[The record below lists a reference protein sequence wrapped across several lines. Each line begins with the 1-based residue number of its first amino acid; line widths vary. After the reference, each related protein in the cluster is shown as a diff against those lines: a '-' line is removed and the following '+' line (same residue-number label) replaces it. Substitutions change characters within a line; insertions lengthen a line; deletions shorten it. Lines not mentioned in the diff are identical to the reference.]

1 MLTRLRINWLA
12 LPLASRWAV
21 IVWAALVG
29 GVLGRV
35 VASKPRSQTV
45 VPIYL
50 VAGQRW
56 VASKDLFEPIP
67 GLDLFRYP
75 PVVAAAFVPFSEMPE
90 KLAEVLWRGLSV
102 AVFLMGLWR
111 FRRTLAT
118 ELTPTRAGL
127 LFALAALLVVQ
138 ALNNGQANL
147 LLAGAVLNGAAAV
160 ARGRW
165 WEAAAW
171 FGLAGWLKLY
181 TFAFGLLV
189 GLLHPR
195 QFGPRLLAVTLV
207 GAALPFACQAPDYVL
222 SQYRE
227 FVENL
232 GADDRTYANLYR
244 TTRDWAICPRVWFDW
259 NPPPSVRTAVSLV
272 AALAAAGLVR
282 CAASRRDALFLA
294 ILLGS
299 VWITAFGPATESNT
313 YSVLAGVAA
322 YLVVWPNPRPRW
334 ATAAAWAGYAL
345 LAATILRGL
354 SPADWKFQV
363 LGPQPVGTL
372 LLAAAGVAT
381 VFTRALTSR
390 ELKPQTWFGRVVIR
404 GRNRLAEPVPLP
416 ETR

>member
-1 MLTRLRINWLA
+1 MLARLCHRWLA

-21 IVWAALVG
+21 VIWLALVG

-35 VASKPRSQTV
+35 LASKPRSQTV

-56 VASKDLFEPIP
+56 VASEDLFEPIP

-75 PVVAAAFVPFSEMPE
+75 PVVAAAFVPFSTIPE
-90 KLAEVLWRGLSV
+90 KLAEVLWRALGV
-102 AVFLMGLWR
+102 AVFLVGLWR
-111 FRRTLAT
+111 FRRTLAP
-118 ELTPTRAGL
+118 ELTPTRTGL
-127 LFALAALLVVQ
+127 LFALAALLIVQ

-147 LLAGAVLNGAAAV
+147 LLAGAVLNGGAAV

-171 FGLAGWLKLY
+171 FALAGWLKLY

-189 GLLHPR
+189 ALIYPR
-195 QFGPRLLAVTLV
+195 QFGPRLALFSLIGAV
-207 GAALPFACQAPDYVL
+207 LPFACQSSEYVL
-222 SQYRE
+222 WQYRE

-259 NPPPSVRTAVSLV
+259 NPPQNVRTVVSLI
-272 AALAAAGLVR
+272 AALGAAVLVR
-282 CAASRRDALFLA
+282 GAARQRDALMLA
-294 ILLGS
+294 LLLGS
-299 VWITAFGPATESNT
+299 VWMTAFGPATESNT
-313 YSVLAGVAA
+313 YSVLAGFAA
-322 YLVVWPNPRPRW
+322 YLVVAPVPRPRW
-334 ATAAAWAGYAL
+334 AMLAAWVGCGL

-354 SPADWKFQV
+354 FPADWKFQV
-363 LGPQPVGTL
+363 LGPQPIGTL
-372 LLAAAGVAT
+372 LLAAAGIAT
-381 VFTRALTSR
+381 LFTPAPMSQ
-390 ELKPQTWFGRVVIR
+390 EPIPQTWFGRVVIR
-404 GRNRLAEPVPLP
+404 GRNRLVELVP